1 MKPIRIASKFA
12 VVAVV
17 LALLCFASGAG
28 AADSWGYDLGH
39 DLMSP
44 YCPGRTLATC
54 PSPQAA
60 ELVQWIVL
68 QEASGATKQEVLDQ
82 LVERFGDEILGAP
95 KAEGFAIWAYVLPV
109 LGFVAGGGLAFLAL
123 RRVVRGETPAGAP
136 PLDATAAGAATGGL
150 RAAAASYSASTPASS
165 SSSSA
170 AGASEDD
177 EWARQVDAELSRRD

>member
-1 MKPIRIASKFA
+1 MKPHSVASK
-12 VVAVV
+12 
-17 LALLCFASGAG
+17 LALVFALLLFAG
-28 AADSWGYDLGH
+28 AAKGADSWGYDLGH

-109 LGFVAGGGLAFLAL
+109 LGFVVGGGLAFLAL
-123 RRVVRGETPAGAP
+123 RRVVRGGAGGETSLQPGPLQTAP
-136 PLDATAAGAATGGL
+136 LGEAADAPRSGS
-150 RAAAASYSASTPASS
+150 AAAD
-165 SSSSA
+165 
-170 AGASEDD
+170 DD
-177 EWARQVDAELSRRD
+177 EWARQVDAELNRRD